1 MWNFVAPSLIS
12 VSSSARPTAKNIV
25 ALPDRI
31 LITGCSTGIG
41 TATAL
46 LLAQRGKYVVA
57 TARRAEMLRPLEEE
71 ARRLRAAFWTTE
83 LDVTDDASR
92 KAAFRFAEEH
102 LGGVDILINN
112 AGYGQM
118 GPVEEVPLELVRVQF
133 ETNLFGL
140 LVMCQ
145 LALPGMRARG
155 HGKIVN
161 ISSIVGKL
169 SLPMGGIYAATKFAL
184 EGLTDAL
191 RIEVAPFGIQVI
203 LILPGPIRS
212 EFPRTAARS
221 VEPMLSKLETSPYRP
236 WAEPML
242 LRWRSG
248 RPRSGEQ
255 SAEKCAQVIARA
267 IDDPQPRARYLVTAR
282 ARLLYWAQK
291 FLPDSM
297 KDALLRKLHKLRMR
311 SDFRL

>member
-1 MWNFVAPSLIS
+1 MAESIG
-12 VSSSARPTAKNIV
+12 
-25 ALPDRI
+25 ALSDRV

-41 TATAL
+41 AAAAL
-46 LLAQRGKYVVA
+46 LLAQRGKCVVA
-57 TARRAEMLRPLEEE
+57 SARHAEALRPLEEE
-71 ARRLRAAFWTTE
+71 ARRMRAAFFTTE

-92 KAAFRFAEEH
+92 EAAFRFAEEN
-102 LGGVDILINN
+102 LGGVDVLINN

-133 ETNLFGL
+133 ETNFFGL
-140 LVMCQ
+140 LAMCQ

-161 ISSIVGKL
+161 ISSIVGKI
-169 SLPMGGIYAATKFAL
+169 SLPLGGIYSASKFAV

-203 LILPGPIRS
+203 LILPGPIKT

-221 VEPMLSKLETSPYRP
+221 VEPMLAKLNNSPYRP

-242 LRWRSG
+242 SRWRAG
-248 RPRSGEQ
+248 KPRAGEQ
-255 SAEKCAQVIARA
+255 SAEACAQVIARA
-267 IDDPQPRARYLVTAR
+267 IDDPAPRARYLITPR
-282 ARLLYWAQK
+282 AHFLYWAQK
-291 FLPDSM
+291 IFPDST
-297 KDALLRKLHKLRMR
+297 KDAMLRKLHKLRMR